1 MTPKTPTSPAK
12 RQAPRMKHVPQRMC
26 VACRDHASKRG
37 LTRVV
42 RTPEGAVDID
52 ETGKRNGRGA
62 YLCSES
68 GCWDKALNAGLLSRA
83 LNTTI
88 DTDTQEKLRAYGRVR
103 ANSSAGQ
110 FPAAAIPKEL

>member
-1 MTPKTPTSPAK
+1 MTLKTPTSPAK

-26 VACRDHASKRG
+26 VSCRGHASKRG

-62 YLCSES
+62 YLCPEP
-68 GCWDKALNAGLLSRA
+68 GCWDKALNNGLLSRA

-88 DTDTQEKLRAYGRVR
+88 DIETQEKLRAYGRVR
-103 ANSSAGQ
+103 GNS
-110 FPAAAIPKEL
+110 PAVHAPADIVPKEL